1 MGEITVTLNKRAYRL
16 SCGDGEEARLKALAE
31 HVRATVD
38 KLVAEFGRAG
48 DDRLLLMAAL
58 LITDELFE
66 TRESQGG
73 AAAAG
78 ENGAKPEKSKTANR
92 KSSAA

>member
-16 SCGDGEEARLKALAE
+16 SCGDGEEARLAALAE
-31 HVRATVD
+31 HVSTIID
-38 KLVAEFGRAG
+38 KLAAEFRRAG

-66 TRESQGG
+66 LREGLGG
-73 AAAAG
+73 GTATG
-78 ENGAKPEKSKTANR
+78 ESGAKPEKPKAASR